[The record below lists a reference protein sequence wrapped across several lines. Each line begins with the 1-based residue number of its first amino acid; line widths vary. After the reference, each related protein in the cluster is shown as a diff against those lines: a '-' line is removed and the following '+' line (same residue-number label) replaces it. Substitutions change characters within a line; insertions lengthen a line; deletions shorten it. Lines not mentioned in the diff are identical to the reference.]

1 MKIEIGLEN
10 LIIVVLKSCFYIV
23 VFKSCLIIVA
33 GSGDEDEEMTKQ
45 DNVAIERA
53 EEQKLRAKYAQ
64 VSSSYFPKTG
74 RLEHSVF

>member
-10 LIIVVLKSCFYIV
+10 WIIVVLNSCLFIV
-23 VFKSCLIIVA
+23 VFKNWLIIVS

-64 VSSSYFPKTG
+64 VNSSI
-74 RLEHSVF
+74 